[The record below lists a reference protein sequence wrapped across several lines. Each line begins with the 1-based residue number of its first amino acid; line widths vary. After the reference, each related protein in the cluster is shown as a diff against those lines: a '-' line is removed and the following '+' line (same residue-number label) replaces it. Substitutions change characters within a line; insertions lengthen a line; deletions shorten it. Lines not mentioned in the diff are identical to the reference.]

1 MSFQSKSNGSKYT
14 NKRNL
19 SYSSLSPKTE
29 ENKSKFFCTPNRYST
44 LAKDDDIDN
53 NSSSNIGQYHKSS
66 EISNLPPVYIK
77 DVSDISSFTSSL
89 LSILKPSDFICKSI
103 PSHLIVRTQ
112 FREHYNLLLT
122 HLMDTDA
129 NFHTYQPKVTRPLR
143 VVIRNL
149 HPTTSHEDIIAGLSD
164 LGHHVSNVHNIKRFS
179 DKTPLPLFFVD
190 INSDTNNL
198 DIYKIQ
204 FLLNT
209 KIVVEK
215 PHPRK
220 GPPQC
225 HICQT
230 YGHTRSYC
238 HYVPRCVKCGEEH
251 LSVSCNKSKDSPA
264 KCALCSGDHTAN
276 FKGCPAYKKLNKNK
290 PKISPKTPPTVFPDA
305 QAKPKARSYAEAAA
319 NNNST
324 ADIITTVLSQFI
336 TNLNSVIG
344 PLISL
349 LTKNPILLT
358 SNQKQGTPYS
368 ACLESS

>member
-1 MSFQSKSNGSKYT
+1 MLTFILISPKLLARYVLLFVISTQPPHMKI
-14 NKRNL
+14 
-19 SYSSLSPKTE
+19 SSLVSLIWDTTSPT
-29 ENKSKFFCTPNRYST
+29 FTT
-44 LAKDDDIDN
+44 
-53 NSSSNIGQYHKSS
+53 SNAFPTKHPCHYFS
-66 EISNLPPVYIK
+66 
-77 DVSDISSFTSSL
+77 SDI
-89 LSILKPSDFICKSI
+89 
-103 PSHLIVRTQ
+103 
-112 FREHYNLLLT
+112 
-122 HLMDTDA
+122 
-129 NFHTYQPKVTRPLR
+129 
-143 VVIRNL
+143 
-149 HPTTSHEDIIAGLSD
+149 
-164 LGHHVSNVHNIKRFS
+164 
-179 DKTPLPLFFVD
+179 
-190 INSDTNNL
+190 NNL

-225 HICQT
+225 HLCQI

-336 TNLNSVIG
+336 TDLNSVIG

-349 LTKNPILLT
+349 LTEL
-358 SNQKQGTPYS
+358 SVV
-368 ACLESS
+368 